1 MYADFNL
8 SFEKDSKYCIFYL
21 VSKLLWCLETSVV
34 YNSSKMFR
42 ERMVI
47 WLLVLRHKIGNIIY
61 FYSITAAKGGP
72 SLSQLHSPNVTVK

>member
-47 WLLVLRHKIGNIIY
+47 GAPTQNR
-61 FYSITAAKGGP
+61 
-72 SLSQLHSPNVTVK
+72 